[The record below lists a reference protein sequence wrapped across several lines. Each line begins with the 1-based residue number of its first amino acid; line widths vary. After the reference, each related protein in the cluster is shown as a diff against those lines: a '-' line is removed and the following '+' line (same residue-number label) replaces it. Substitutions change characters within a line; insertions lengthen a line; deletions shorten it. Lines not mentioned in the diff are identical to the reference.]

1 MANVLVLSQ
10 TTGWCGSGRVRGR
23 RHGCDW
29 AENDCADLDPEQ
41 IGYSHAV
48 RQLLFGTKAL
58 QRVTTEPTLK
68 LHLRGAPTFRHV
80 IGAIQ
85 ALGALNT
92 RSIVRCIAGV
102 VELMPDVAQA
112 IIRAPW
118 CARRHVL

>member
-58 QRVTTEPTLK
+58 QRVSKP
-68 LHLRGAPTFRHV
+68 GWP
-80 IGAIQ
+80 
-85 ALGALNT
+85 
-92 RSIVRCIAGV
+92 
-102 VELMPDVAQA
+102 
-112 IIRAPW
+112 
-118 CARRHVL
+118 